1 MDISASWTRT
11 TNQIRISFVTE
22 IPVMDVLTGKGKC
35 GPGKTMTIMTGTV
48 CEMTTFEIIMSI
60 LMFFQT
66 IYIMGIYAS
75 IRRK

>member
-11 TNQIRISFVTE
+11 TNQIPTSSATGT
-22 IPVMDVLTGKGKC
+22 PAMDVLTGKGKC

-48 CEMTTFEIIMSI
+48 CEMTTFEIIMTI

>member
-1 MDISASWTRT
+1 
-11 TNQIRISFVTE
+11 
-22 IPVMDVLTGKGKC
+22 
-35 GPGKTMTIMTGTV
+35 MTIMTGTV
-48 CEMTTFEIIMSI
+48 CEMTTFEIIMTI